1 MSSEVFFMG
10 VVPVIVALGAGAL
23 SFHSM
28 VRAPGFL
35 QRLLGGSTLVM
46 TVGSVWILMWMLF
59 RDAWPT
65 ALPHLIIALTAVI
78 AVIQWRLAVRSS
90 RAA

>member
-10 VVPVIVALGAGAL
+10 VVPVIVALGAVAL
-23 SFHSM
+23 SLHSM
-28 VRAPGFL
+28 VRDPGFL

-46 TVGSVWILMWMLF
+46 TAGSLWILIWMLS
-59 RDAWPT
+59 REAWPS

-78 AVIQWRLAVRSS
+78 ALVQWRLAERSS